1 MKHSV
6 VGLAAA
12 MMALAGL
19 ASAQAGPVPID
30 VERSAIT
37 IHVGKAGLLSAAGH
51 DHWIAAPIASGII
64 EESPNPHV
72 EFRVETAKMFVKP
85 DPKVDGKAEAAIQKD
100 LEEMTLETTKF
111 PEIAF
116 HSTRVDKVGDGQWK
130 VTGELALHGVTKTVE
145 IMANRSGES
154 YAAHTVLKQTDF
166 GIKPISIAGG
176 SIKVKNEI
184 ELDFQ
189 ILPRKE

>member
-1 MKHSV
+1 MALS
-6 VGLAAA
+6 GLA
-12 MMALAGL
+12 LA
-19 ASAQAGPVPID
+19 QTGPVPID

-37 IHVGKAGLLSAAGH
+37 IHVSKAGLLSAAGH
-51 DHWIAAPIASGII
+51 DHWIAAPIASGTI
-64 EESPNPHV
+64 EDSTTPHI

-85 DPKVDGKAEAAIQKD
+85 DPKVDGRAEAAIQKD

-111 PEIAF
+111 PEIVF
-116 HSTRVDKVGDGQWK
+116 HSTHIEKAGDGQWK
-130 VTGELALHGVTKTVE
+130 VAGELALHGVTRTIE

-154 YAAHTVLKQTDF
+154 YVAHTVLKQTDF

-176 SIKVKNEI
+176 TIKVKNEI